1 MANKTIVSNPY
12 TFNINSNILF
22 STTINT
28 VFPDKK
34 TILYEAD
41 EWLNIKF
48 INLTIPSGVNVVKVY
63 YFAEIIELDPGI
75 TSSAYSNE
83 INAHAVDVE
92 DY

>member
-12 TFNINSNILF
+12 TFNIDNNVSF

-28 VFPDKK
+28 VFPDKE

-48 INLTIPSGVNVVKVY
+48 INLTIPRGVNVVKVY
-63 YFAEIIELDPGI
+63 YLLKLLNQIP
-75 TSSAYSNE
+75 
-83 INAHAVDVE
+83 V
-92 DY
+92 